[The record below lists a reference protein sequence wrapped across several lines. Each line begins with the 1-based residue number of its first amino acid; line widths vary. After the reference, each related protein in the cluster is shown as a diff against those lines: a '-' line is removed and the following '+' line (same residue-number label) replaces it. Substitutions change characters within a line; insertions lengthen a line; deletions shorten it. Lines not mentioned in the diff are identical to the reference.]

1 MILSDFSYEMFNYD
15 MFLKNFCAKF
25 ADYGKKQYLCRN
37 KIKQGGGVRL
47 PRLQRCL
54 SFSEVRCFSASK
66 KFIRTDDYEDL
77 SREYYFY
84 PFCRTF

>member
-1 MILSDFSYEMFNYD
+1 MILSDFSYKMVNYD

-25 ADYGKKQYLCRN
+25 ADYEKKLYLCRN
-37 KIKQGGGVRL
+37 KKSMFGALVCSDGSF
-47 PRLQRCL
+47 CL

-66 KFIRTDDYEDL
+66 KFIRTDDYERL